1 MSQTWLRDPTAETSA
16 IKRPRVQAPASL
28 EGLTIALFDI
38 GKTRSN
44 EFLDQV
50 EKRFAERGLRTKRYA
65 KPTNAKVAPV
75 EVMQQVV
82 AEADAVLIALSD

>member
-1 MSQTWLRDPTAETSA
+1 MNWLRDPTAETA
-16 IKRPRVQAPASL
+16 AVKRPRVKPPRSL
-28 EGLTIALFDI
+28 EGSIIGLFDI
-38 GKTRSN
+38 GKTRSS
-44 EFLDQV
+44 EFLDQI
-50 EKRFAERGLRTKRYA
+50 EKRLSERGLRTKRYA

>member
-1 MSQTWLRDPTAETSA
+1 MTWLRDPTAETSA
-16 IKRPRVQAPASL
+16 VKRPRVTPPASL
-28 EGLTIALFDI
+28 EGLTIGLFDI

-44 EFLDQV
+44 EFLDQI
-50 EKRFAERGLRTKRYA
+50 EKRLTERGLKTRRYA

>member
-1 MSQTWLRDPTAETSA
+1 MTWLRDPTAETSA
-16 IKRPRVQAPASL
+16 IKRPRVKPPASL
-28 EGLTIALFDI
+28 AGLTVGLFDI

-50 EKRFAERGLRTKRYA
+50 EKRLGERGLKTRRYA
-65 KPTNAKVAPV
+65 KPTNAKVAPT

-82 AEADAVLIALSD
+82 SEADLVLIALSD

>member
-1 MSQTWLRDPTAETSA
+1 MNWLRDPTAESSA
-16 IKRPRVQAPASL
+16 IKRPRVKPPQSL
-28 EGLTIALFDI
+28 EGLTIGLFDI
-38 GKTRSN
+38 GKTRSS
-44 EFLDQV
+44 EFLDQI
-50 EKRFAERGLRTKRYA
+50 EKRLAERGLRTKRYA

>member
-1 MSQTWLRDPTAETSA
+1 MTWLRDPTAETSA
-16 IKRPRVQAPASL
+16 IKRPRVKPPTSL
-28 EGLTIALFDI
+28 AGLTVGLFDI

-50 EKRFAERGLRTKRYA
+50 EKRLGERGLKTRRYA
-65 KPTNAKVAPV
+65 KPTNAKVAPI

-82 AEADAVLIALSD
+82 SEADAVLIALSG